1 MGDFDVNYIVDKYWD
16 TIKEEINVKDIQSFG
31 DDIKITTVFKP
42 LWSALSA
49 KFAKDTGNIIKY
61 GKMWNITELWE
72 WRIKVF
78 DDSGNEWILEKED
91 YEISYQGLEWDDVA
105 IDGGVIAK
113 LDLQLTPELEMEWMA
128 REVSRF
134 LNQMR
139 KDVDYNVDDKVKM
152 FYHTNDEYMV
162 SVITKFS
169 EFLSKEALLE
179 SIESSKQEWDIIS
192 IFNIDEKTV
201 TFSLKK

>member
-16 TIKEEINVKDIQSFG
+16 TIKEEINVKDIQSF
-31 DDIKITTVFKP
+31 DDGIKITKIFKP

-49 KFAKDTGNIIKY
+49 KFSKDTGNIIKY
-61 GKMWNITELWE
+61 WKMWNITELGE

-91 YEISYQGLEWDDVA
+91 YEISYQGLDWDDVA
-105 IDGGVIAK
+105 VDGGVIVK
-113 LDLQLTPELEMEWMA
+113 LDLELTPELEMEWVA
-128 REVSRF
+128 REMSRF

-152 FYHTNDEYMV
+152 YYNTNDEYMKW
-162 SVITKFS
+162 VINGFT
-169 EFLSKEALLE
+169 EFLCSEALLE
-179 SIESSKQEWDIIS
+179 SIKESKEEWDIVS

-201 TFSLKK
+201 IFSLQK